1 MRVSITLRT
10 NAIFL
15 IEYFKIQTI
24 CIFLHCLNFKTFA
37 EIINDHLE
45 QSKVNMQEQT
55 NFNTF
60 SILKNLF
67 EMNNVGMDLYD

>member
-1 MRVSITLRT
+1 MRT

-24 CIFLHCLNFKTFA
+24 CIFLLCLNFKTFA

-45 QSKVNMQEQT
+45 QAKVNTQEK
-55 NFNTF
+55 NKFNTF
-60 SILKNLF
+60 NILKNLF